1 MEIKDMQLVAK
12 EIRKDIIEMIYR
24 AKSGHPGGSLSIT
37 DIITVLYWKEM
48 NVDPANPKMP
58 NRDRFILSKGHAA
71 PALYGALME
80 KGYVDKKYVTELRKY
95 GSPLQGHPDM
105 KKLNGVEMSTG
116 SLGQG
121 LSAGNGMALASRID
135 KNPFR
140 VYVALGDGELQEGQI
155 WEAAMTTAHYK
166 LDNVVAIVDYNN
178 LQIDGKVSD
187 VMEVYPIADKF
198 RAFNWHVI
206 EIDGHNYEQII
217 AAFDEARTVKGKPTV
232 IVAKTAKGKG
242 VSFMENNGDYHGK
255 APSDDEYARAM
266 EELK

>member
-121 LSAGNGMALASRID
+121 LSAGNGMAFASRID
-135 KNPFR
+135 NNPFR
-140 VYVALGDGELQEGQI
+140 VYVALGDGELQEGQV